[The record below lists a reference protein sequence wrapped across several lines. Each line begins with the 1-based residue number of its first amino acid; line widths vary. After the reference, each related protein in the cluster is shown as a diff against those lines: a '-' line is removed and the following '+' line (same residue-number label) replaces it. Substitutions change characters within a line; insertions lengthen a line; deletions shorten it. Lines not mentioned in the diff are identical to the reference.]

1 MADKRNTYLRG
12 MTCVASDVP
21 ESEVNKILR
30 HYKKVVPGP
39 RASLQYQTK
48 SGKST
53 LYIPALDATRL
64 GLEKK

>member
-1 MADKRNTYLRG
+1 MNQKRNTYLRG
-12 MTCVASDVP
+12 MTCVASGVP

-30 HYKKVVPGP
+30 HYKRVVPGP

-53 LYIPALDATRL
+53 LFIPALDAARL
-64 GLEKK
+64 GLEQK